1 MLSESVK
8 VKVKKRRPTAT
19 LATYD
24 TYARRLADWPAAVA
38 SKNINTGHL
47 ELQIGPKDSPWS
59 GEDKRKPRR
68 SIKRKKAH
76 SPDRTMDLIITN
88 DVL

>member
-8 VKVKKRRPTAT
+8 VKVKKRPTHAQRQHGN
-19 LATYD
+19 
-24 TYARRLADWPAAVA
+24 ARYVRYVRTDWPAA

-68 SIKRKKAH
+68 SIKRKN
-76 SPDRTMDLIITN
+76 ITT
-88 DVL
+88 